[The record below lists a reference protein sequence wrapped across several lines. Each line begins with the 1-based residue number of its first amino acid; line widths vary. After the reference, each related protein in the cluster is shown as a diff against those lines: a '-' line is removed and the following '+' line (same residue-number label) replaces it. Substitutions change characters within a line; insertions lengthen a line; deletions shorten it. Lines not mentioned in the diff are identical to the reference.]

1 VLVVTPP
8 DRPSGRGKRVASVPL
23 AEAAAELGLP
33 VLKSADVN
41 TRDARDEIGSATPDV
56 IVTAAFGQKLGGA
69 LLSLPPKGCVN
80 LHASLLPLYRGAS
93 PVAAAIRDGA
103 AETGVTL
110 FRMDEELD
118 RGPVL
123 AQASTPIEP
132 DETVEQLTARLG
144 EIAADL
150 VVRSV
155 PAYVAG
161 ELVPVEQDHARATYV
176 PKLSK
181 EEGAVSFARPAARVR
196 DHVRAM
202 TPWPG
207 AATAW
212 HSPSGREPV
221 PLVLHRVTVVEGEA
235 APEGTAPG
243 TVLRA
248 TKDGIDVACGEGV
261 LRVLRLQVPGGKPLG
276 VREFLN
282 GRPVLPGDRFA
293 SATPS

>member
-1 VLVVTPP
+1 MAPVLVVTPP
-8 DRPSGRGKRVASVPL
+8 DRQAGRGQRTKAVPAAL
-23 AEAAAELGLP
+23 AAVEMNLP
-33 VLKSADVN
+33 LLKSADVN

-93 PVAAAIRDGA
+93 PVAAAVRDGA
-103 AETGVTL
+103 SETGVTL
-110 FRMDEELD
+110 FVMDEALD

-123 AQASTPIEP
+123 ASASTPIDP
-132 DETVEQLTARLG
+132 DETVEQLTARL
-144 EIAADL
+144 ADL
-150 VVRSV
+150 GADLLVRTLARYLS
-155 PAYVAG
+155 G
-161 ELVPVEQDHARATYV
+161 DLVPVEQDHARATYV

-181 EEGAVSFARPAARVR
+181 EEGVVAFDRPAARVR
-196 DHVRAM
+196 DHVRSV

-221 PLVLHRVTVVEGEA
+221 PLVLHRVTTLEGEE
-235 APEGTAPG
+235 PPPGTVPG

-248 TKDGIDVACGEGV
+248 AKEGIDVACAEGV

-282 GRPVLPGDRFA
+282 GRPVLAGDRFG
-293 SATPS
+293 